1 MDSWVRTSVADGVMH
16 IELNRPE
23 AINALD
29 LQMTLAVHQALQ
41 LAAATDEVR
50 AVLLTGVGER
60 GLCAGGDVRAIRQ
73 LVLDGHVG
81 DAINFFTHEYD
92 LNRLIAA
99 FEKPMLVIMHG
110 VVMGGGVGISAH
122 ANLRVVTDGSRVA
135 MPETRIGFTPDIGGS
150 WLLGKAPGRVGERL
164 ALHGATMGPAEAI
177 AAGFADAYVPAEHLA
192 EMVDAF
198 RQAVQDTMTSGPNG
212 APPKVRTAVAEFARH
227 AGEVNWGLPLPMID
241 DFYSAPSVQDII
253 WRLETVAPDDA
264 EDLRSLSPTSLEIT
278 LRSVRHSRSL
288 SLDEALKSEHRLVS
302 WLLSEWP
309 DTAEG
314 IRAALVDKDRSP
326 KWKPLAKQLPI

>member
-16 IELNRPE
+16 IELNRPK

-122 ANLRVVTDGSRVA
+122 ANQ
-135 MPETRIGFTPDIGGS
+135 IG
-150 WLLGKAPGRVGERL
+150 
-164 ALHGATMGPAEAI
+164 
-177 AAGFADAYVPAEHLA
+177 
-192 EMVDAF
+192 
-198 RQAVQDTMTSGPNG
+198 
-212 APPKVRTAVAEFARH
+212 
-227 AGEVNWGLPLPMID
+227 
-241 DFYSAPSVQDII
+241 
-253 WRLETVAPDDA
+253 
-264 EDLRSLSPTSLEIT
+264 
-278 LRSVRHSRSL
+278 
-288 SLDEALKSEHRLVS
+288 
-302 WLLSEWP
+302 
-309 DTAEG
+309 
-314 IRAALVDKDRSP
+314 RAHV
-326 KWKPLAKQLPI
+326 